1 MNSNPPK
8 EYPRRFVAENLDL
21 GTWES
26 IEPLF
31 KNLQE
36 RELHSKTAME
46 QWLLDQSELF
56 ACLSEERGRRYIRMT
71 CHTDNAENEKQY
83 LDYIENIDPKCKPLE
98 HALNKKYV
106 DCPLRLEMDYERYK
120 VLDRNIEAEIKLFR
134 EENIPLQTESQKLSQ
149 TYQKLCGAMTVEFEG
164 QEQTMPQMAKYL
176 EETDRPRRQAAWEG
190 IARRRLQDREKM
202 DGIFDSL
209 IGIRHRMA
217 QNADCPNFIEYAFQM
232 YKRFD
237 YSPLDCERF
246 HQAVEEAVVPLARQ
260 ILARRRELMRLDPL
274 RPWDTAADPLG
285 RPPLRPFQTGEE
297 LMAGVHK
304 ILLQV
309 DPDLA
314 AAFHEMGRRGELDL
328 ESRKGKAPGGYQYTL
343 DEIRRPF
350 IFMNAAGLHR
360 DVETLT
366 HESGHAFHAVASRN
380 EPLLPY
386 RDSPIEFAE
395 VASMSMEL
403 FCAEYYREFYSE
415 ADAARAKR
423 KHLEGII
430 EIIPW
435 IARIDAFQHWIYSHP
450 EHTREER
457 GRYWL
462 ELDRRFGM
470 PLDWSGYE
478 ATRESLWQRQLH
490 LFCHPFYYIE
500 YGIAQLGALQLWK
513 NFKIG
518 GKAAVER
525 YRQALAL
532 GGSRPL
538 PELFKTAGAEFDFS
552 AKIMAPLMNEVE
564 KELAA
569 LAE

>member
-1 MNSNPPK
+1 MNLNQPK
-8 EYPRRFVAENLDL
+8 EYPRRFVPEEADL
-21 GTWES
+21 GKWET

-31 KNLQE
+31 RNLQD
-36 RELHSKTAME
+36 RELKSKAALE

-71 CHTDNAENEKQY
+71 CHTDNAEYEKQF
-83 LDYIENIDPKCKPLE
+83 LDYLENIEPRCKPYE
-98 HALNKKYV
+98 HALNKKYAA
-106 DCPLRLEMDYERYK
+106 CPVRLEMDYERYK
-120 VLDRNIEAEIKLFR
+120 VLDRNIDAEIKLFR

-149 TYQKLCGAMTVEFEG
+149 SYQKLCGAMTVEFDG

-176 EETDRPRRQAAWEG
+176 EETDRPRRQEAWEL

-202 DGIFDSL
+202 DEIFDQL
-209 IGIRHRMA
+209 IQIRHRMA
-217 QNADCPNFIEYAFQM
+217 LNADYPAFIDYAFQM

-237 YSPLDCERF
+237 YTPLDCERF
-246 HQAVEEAVVPLARQ
+246 HQAVEESVVPLARK
-260 ILARRRELMRLDPL
+260 ILERRRELMQVDRL
-274 RPWDTAADPLG
+274 RPWDTAVDPLG

-297 LMAGVHK
+297 LLAGVHK
-304 ILLQV
+304 ILTRV
-309 DPDLA
+309 DPELA
-314 AAFHEMGRRGELDL
+314 SIFQEMGRRGELDL

-366 HESGHAFHAVASRN
+366 HEAGHAFHAIATRN

-395 VASMSMEL
+395 VASMTMEL
-403 FCAEYYREFYSE
+403 FCAEYYHEFYSE
-415 ADAARAKR
+415 ADAARARR

-430 EIIPW
+430 EILPW
-435 IARIDAFQHWIYSHP
+435 IARIDAFQHWLYSHP
-450 EHTREER
+450 QHTREER
-457 GRYWL
+457 NRYWL
-462 ELDRRFGM
+462 ELDQRFGM
-470 PLDWSGYE
+470 PLDWTGYE
-478 ATRESLWQRQLH
+478 AARESLWQRQLH

-500 YGIAQLGALQLWK
+500 YGIAQLGALQVWK
-513 NFKIG
+513 NFKRYG
-518 GKAAVER
+518 SSAVAD
-525 YRQALAL
+525 YKKALAL

-538 PELFKTAGAEFDFS
+538 PELFKTAGAQFEFS
-552 AKIMAPLMNEVE
+552 AKIMAPLMSEVE
-564 KELAA
+564 KELAS

>member
-8 EYPRRFVAENLDL
+8 EYPRRFVPENVDL
-21 GTWES
+21 GKWDQ

-31 KNLQE
+31 QNLKD
-36 RELHSKTAME
+36 RELKSKADLE
-46 QWLLDQSELF
+46 QWLVDQSELF

-71 CHTDNAENEKQY
+71 CHTDNAEYEKQY
-83 LDYIENIDPKCKPLE
+83 LDYIENIDPKCKPYE

-106 DCPLRLEMDYERYK
+106 ECPLRREMDSERYQ
-120 VLDRNIEAEIKLFR
+120 VLDRNIEAEIQLFR

-149 TYQKLCGAMTVEFEG
+149 AYQKLCGAMTVEFDG
-164 QEQTMPQMAKYL
+164 QERTLPQMAKYL

-202 DGIFDSL
+202 DEIFDQL
-209 IGIRHRMA
+209 IAIRHRMA
-217 QNADCPNFIEYAFQM
+217 LQADCTNFIEYAFQM

-237 YSPLDCERF
+237 YSPRDCERF
-246 HQAVEEAVVPLARQ
+246 HQAVEAAVVPLARQ
-260 ILARRRELMRLDPL
+260 ILGRRRQLMKLDPL

-297 LMAGVHK
+297 LMAGVQK

-309 DPDLA
+309 DPELA
-314 AAFHEMGRRGELDL
+314 AVFQEMGRRGELDL

-403 FCAEYYREFYSE
+403 FCAEYYGEFYSE

-435 IARIDAFQHWIYSHP
+435 IARIDAFQHWLYSHP

-470 PLDWSGYE
+470 PLDWTGYE
-478 ATRESLWQRQLH
+478 ETQESLWQRQLH

-513 NFKIG
+513 NFKSG

-538 PELFKTAGAEFDFS
+538 PALFKAAGAEFDFS
-552 AKIMAPLMNEVE
+552 AEIITPLMNEVE
-564 KELAA
+564 KDLAV